1 MRAVVT
7 RVTAAHVEVD
17 GQTVGRLDLEDG
29 VQGLLVLL
37 GATHDD
43 TDDTAR
49 RMADKIWTLRIL
61 DDETS
66 AADRGAPV
74 LVVSQFTLYGDVRKG
89 RRPSWNAAAPGDVA
103 EPLVD
108 RLVTA
113 LSDLGA
119 TVATGRFGAHMR
131 VHSVNDGPVTIL
143 IEM

>member
-7 RVTAAHVEVD
+7 RVTEAHVEVD
-17 GQTVGRLDLEDG
+17 GETVGALDLDDG
-29 VQGLLVLL
+29 AQGLVVLI

-43 TDDTAR
+43 TVDTAR
-49 RMADKIWTLRIL
+49 RMADKVWTLRIL

-89 RRPSWNAAAPGDVA
+89 RRPSWNAAAPGPVA

-108 RLVTA
+108 AFVGA

-119 TVATGRFGAHMR
+119 TVSTGRFGAHMR